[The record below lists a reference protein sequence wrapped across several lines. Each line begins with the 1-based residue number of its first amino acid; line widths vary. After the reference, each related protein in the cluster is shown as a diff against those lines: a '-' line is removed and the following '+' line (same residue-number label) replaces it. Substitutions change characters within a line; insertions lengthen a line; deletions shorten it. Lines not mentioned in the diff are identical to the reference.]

1 MNIHYLVKIDLIIGL
16 FVKDEQSQNN
26 VAFFFQDT
34 IAQKCKFPIKRFFTK
49 CYQTRNTT
57 DLVTFT
63 EEFLTRKLNFLCSVS
78 H

>member
-34 IAQKCKFPIKRFFTK
+34 IAQKCKFPIKRFFIK

>member
-1 MNIHYLVKIDLIIGL
+1 MIDL

-34 IAQKCKFPIKRFFTK
+34 IAEKFKFSIKGFFTK
-49 CYQTRNTT
+49 YYQIRNTS

-63 EEFLTRKLNFLCSVS
+63 EEFLTRKLNFLCCAS